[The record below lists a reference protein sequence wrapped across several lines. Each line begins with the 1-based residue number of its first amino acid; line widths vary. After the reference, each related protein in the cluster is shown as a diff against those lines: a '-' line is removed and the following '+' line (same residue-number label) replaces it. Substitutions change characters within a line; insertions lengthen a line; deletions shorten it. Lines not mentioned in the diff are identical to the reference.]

1 MAVFPIGTT
10 GSQLD
15 ALARQHLWA
24 VGRNFLHGTGHGVG
38 FFLNVHEGPQGILS
52 GATSRAQKAFEI
64 GMVTSNEPGYYLTDQ
79 YGIRIENLIL
89 CVPSEDEGYLK
100 FETITLFPIETK
112 MINFASMTKMEI
124 KWLNEYH
131 VRVYDKLSPELDEKS
146 KKWLAEKCA
155 SI

>member
-1 MAVFPIGTT
+1 M
-10 GSQLD
+10 
-15 ALARQHLWA
+15 
-24 VGRNFLHGTGHGVG
+24 
-38 FFLNVHEGPQGILS
+38 
-52 GATSRAQKAFEI
+52 
-64 GMVTSNEPGYYLTDQ
+64 TDQ